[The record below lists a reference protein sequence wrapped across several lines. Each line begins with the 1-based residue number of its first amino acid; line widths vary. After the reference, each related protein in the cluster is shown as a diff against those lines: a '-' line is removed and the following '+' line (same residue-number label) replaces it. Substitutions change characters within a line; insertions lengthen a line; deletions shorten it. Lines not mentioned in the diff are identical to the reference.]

1 MNKFIIT
8 IFIVSILS
16 GCGNKIENALTIAGE
31 NRVELEKFLNHYR
44 NGNDTEKIKAAE
56 YIVANMPGHTSMTG
70 DYESYYDELDSLF
83 AAYTSSSDAVKH
95 IPEISASY
103 DNKIQYEFDSRIVKA
118 DYLINDLEI
127 AFKQWRDGEWAQHLD
142 FEEFCEWLLPYSSG
156 QAHPMDGWREKMKNK
171 AKYYLDEMHEC
182 QDFKGSPR
190 AAICVIN
197 DTLKTMIE
205 KQTWN
210 HQSYGHCIHRLETF
224 VKLPAATCD
233 EYAGCAVRV
242 LRSKGI
248 PVCIDFTPQWPGRF
262 AGHCWCSFPNLR
274 GKTTMFSPF
283 GSNPDYPHFA
293 NTTFAKVYRKTYVAN
308 KEYMTLI
315 KKHRGNVPQISPDV
329 FFKDV
334 TSYYVETTDVKI
346 RLLDDIKLT
355 SRDVYIALFDNHEWK
370 VAAWGKATGKKVSF
384 LEMGRNITYIALGYT
399 KTGLKPI
406 SNPFHVD
413 FKGKITELVADN
425 SKQQTVKLW
434 RKFPMHQHV
443 MKINETIRGGYIQAS
458 NDPQFNKSDKVG
470 ILPEWSLTS
479 GHIKISQTEPYRYW
493 RLCGSNHRDCDMAEL
508 YFRSNNGNLI
518 TPALTTELTDGD
530 PLTNY
535 KAVGDSLIQIID
547 LGEPVM
553 LKEIAY
559 IRRGDGNAIVPGDSY
574 EIYYWD
580 QGRWNLHKRVVAED
594 IFINISELP
603 YGSLYYIKGISR
615 GEQARIF
622 TWDNSTDSIVWH

>member
-16 GCGNKIENALTIAGE
+16 GCGNKIENALTFAEE

-44 NGNDTEKIKAAE
+44 NGNDKEKIKAAE

-156 QAHPMDGWREKMKNK
+156 QAHPMDGWRKKMKNK

-283 GSNPDYPHFA
+283 GANPDYPHFA
-293 NTTFAKVYRKTYVAN
+293 NTTFAKVYRKTYAAN
-308 KEYMTLI
+308 REYLTLLKE
-315 KKHRGNVPQISPDV
+315 HNGDVPKISPDV

-334 TSYYVETTDVKI
+334 TSNYVETTDIKVK
-346 RLLDDIKLT
+346 LLNNITLLNN
-355 SRDVYIALFDNHEWK
+355 DVYIALFDNHEWK
-370 VAAWGKATGKKVSF
+370 AAFWGKARFRYAYFT
-384 LEMGRNITYIALGYT
+384 EMGRNITYIVLGYT
-399 KTGLKPI
+399 KSGITPV
-406 SNPFHVD
+406 SHPFYVD
-413 FKGKITELVADN
+413 FEGNITEFKAN
-425 SKQQTVKLW
+425 HNKKQNVELW

-443 MKINETIRGGYIQAS
+443 MKVNEVIRGGYIQGS
-458 NDPQFNKSDKVG
+458 NDQSFLKNETVAF
-470 ILPEWSLTS
+470 LPEWSLTS
-479 GHIKISQTEPYRYW
+479 GHVEVLQNKPYRYW
-493 RLCGSNHRDCDMAEL
+493 RLCGNSSRECDMAEL
-508 YFRSNNGNLI
+508 YFRDYNGNFI
-518 TPALTTELTDGD
+518 APINTSELTDGD

-535 KAVGDSLIQIID
+535 KAIQDSLISVID
-547 LGEPVM
+547 FGKPIT

-559 IRRGDGNAIVPGDSY
+559 IRRGDGNAIIPGDNY

-580 QGRWNLHKRVVAED
+580 NAKWNLHTIETADD
-594 IFINISELP
+594 IVLKIKNLP
-603 YGSLYYIKGISR
+603 YGTLYYIKGITR

-622 TWDNSTDSIVWH
+622 TWNNTTNEIVWH